1 MSRTKK
7 FVIIGVSVAVLLA
20 GSIVGVAFA
29 ANNEDN
35 SQPKALGQ
43 DLLPKVC
50 AIYEQKTGVAIDQ
63 AALKDAFAQAR
74 NEIQKELEQARLQD
88 MVKQGK
94 ITQEQAD
101 QFQKWWE
108 SKPDVPF
115 GPPGPGMFP
124 RHGGFPGRGGP
135 CAPPPPPSE

>member
-7 FVIIGVSVAVLLA
+7 FIIIGVSVAVLLA
-20 GSIVGVAFA
+20 GSIFGVVLA
-29 ANNEDN
+29 ADNEDS
-35 SQPKALGQ
+35 SQPKAPGE
-43 DLLPKVC
+43 DMLPKVC

-74 NEIQKELEQARLQD
+74 SEIQKELEQARLQD
-88 MVKQGK
+88 MVNQGK

-108 SKPDVPF
+108 SKPNVPF
-115 GPPGPGMFP
+115 GFGFPG
-124 RHGGFPGRGGP
+124 HGRFPGRGGP
-135 CAPPPPPSE
+135 CAPPPPPAE